1 MSLIKNKIKALT
13 ILIISTILISSVFLP
28 VGSANEEE
36 SAGVSLIL
44 HGEIP
49 PIEYFKDNVIDV
61 MFKDDFGLN
70 WTNLKERYTK
80 FLKFLPG
87 EYGVSYFLRMKIF
100 WPIRFGKD
108 VAKALGY
115 TSVNFYGEFL
125 GNQSGWHAHVEPATI
140 THVTG
145 GVTKNLRVHVKIEDL
160 TASCTTTLR
169 IKCTRIGINGEPI
182 GVSYIDIPLKA
193 APYHYAEVKPT
204 AEVKNVAPASEITIP
219 VDITNRGNYFD
230 TFVINVEGG
239 NGAVGLASQQNLVLN
254 PRETRRIYV
263 RIMTPEVTLFDPG
276 TIRQITIQVHSVDD
290 PTSSFTGSIAIKTFG
305 FYLSPPLL
313 LGLSMIIFM
322 IIVLSLIFYYKR
334 EKELQSIYGKPE
346 KPWKIPE
353 EKKYLE
359 KLKKEDIKK
368 YKKELEMMREEYQ
381 SALLWYKFYQEAMKP
396 KTEREREIALLEY
409 KRDKLQQKLEKK
421 IENEW
426 RSRWEKEY
434 EEWKKE
440 CNKLQSEYI
449 KKKTAILNE
458 WERKKREIKEQY
470 EKLNKERKEKGLQPL
485 PLPEIPEPNLPS
497 PPTLPPEPIKP
508 PKPVVPQYEIDYEK
522 MEIIPPKEL
531 SAKEEEKKT
540 LAEEKKKEKI
550 IQKTD
555 EDIRKTKLLE
565 KIKKEQEKQ
574 LMKLKKQMESYKKQ
588 V

>member
-1 MSLIKNKIKALT
+1 MP
-13 ILIISTILISSVFLP
+13 SV
-28 VGSANEEE
+28 VGEEE
-36 SAGVSLIL
+36 EDAGVALSVI
-44 HGEIP
+44 GEIP
-49 PIEYFKDNVIDV
+49 PITHFQDNVINLQFYDN
-61 MFKDDFGLN
+61 FGLN
-70 WTNLKERYTK
+70 WTQILNT
-80 FLKFLPG
+80 
-87 EYGVSYFLRMKIF
+87 
-100 WPIRFGKD
+100 FGKGPFKYIIKLEWPFLFGEPFKWSPE
-108 VAKALGY
+108 VLEYMGY
-115 TSVNFYGEFL
+115 TTVTFYAEIL
-125 GNQSGWHAHVEPATI
+125 GNESGWSAYVTPASI
-140 THVTG
+140 TQTTG
-145 GVTKNLRVHVKIEDL
+145 GKQAKIKLHVKVEEL
-160 TASCTTTLR
+160 TANNSVTVR
-169 IKCTRIGINGEPI
+169 IKCTRIGVNGGEI
-182 GVSYIDIPLKA
+182 GVSYIDIPVKA
-193 APYHYAEVKPT
+193 APYHYAEVRPAT
-204 AEVKNVAPASEITIP
+204 EVKNVAPASETTIP
-219 VDITNRGNYFD
+219 VDITNKGNYFD
-230 TFVINVEGG
+230 TFIIYVEGK

-254 PRETRRIYV
+254 PGETRRIYV

-276 TIRQITIQVHSVDD
+276 TIRQISVQVYSVND
-290 PTSSFTGSIAIKTFG
+290 PSSKFTGSIAIKTFG

-313 LGLSMIIFM
+313 LGLSIIIFM
-322 IIVLSLIFYYKR
+322 IIVLSLIFYHKR

-346 KPWKIPE
+346 QPWKIPE
-353 EKKYLE
+353 EKRYLE
-359 KLKKEDIKK
+359 KLKKENIEK
-368 YKKELEMMREEYQ
+368 YKKELEMMKEEYQ

-396 KTEREREIALLEY
+396 KTERERKIALLEY

-440 CNKLQSEYI
+440 CNRIQSEYI
-449 KKKTAILNE
+449 KKKAAILNE

-470 EKLNKERKEKGLQPL
+470 EKLNKERKEKDLQPL

-574 LMKLKKQMESYKKQ
+574 LRKLKKQMESYKNQ